1 MVLNLQKKSRFQQF
15 QVEERRYVS
24 HRYSDEGI
32 KITVMSQ
39 ICILLAGHLKS
50 LLHSS

>member
-15 QVEERRYVS
+15 QVEKRRYVS

-39 ICILLAGHLKS
+39 IS
-50 LLHSS
+50 LFF